1 MTNLTLELNINSA
14 SDLENVNHIT
24 KMNVYAIITLRGDKK
39 QNKQKVKTSVDHSGG
54 SNPTWNH
61 AVKFSI
67 NEKLALEGRF
77 TLAVR
82 LFSKRLLGDK
92 DIGGIEVPLLDLLR
106 SHTPSTNGIGNG
118 QGTMNFVTYQV
129 RTPSETMKGSLTLSY
144 RFIGAT
150 VYQQAPTWATPSQQ
164 GYDRPYGYMPPPPPI
179 GYGYGF
185 PPPPPQQPTRNEAR
199 LQNGDTLFSA
209 MSLINVIS
217 SHGFHQVPTWAPPS
231 QYG

>member
-24 KMNVYAIITLRGDKK
+24 KMNVYAITTLRGDKK
-39 QNKQKVKTSVDHSGG
+39 LKKQKVKTAVDHSGG

-67 NEKLALEGRF
+67 NEKLALEGRL

-92 DIGGIEVPLLDLLR
+92 EIGGIEVPLLDLLR
-106 SHTPSTNGIGNG
+106 SHTPSTNGHGNSKE
-118 QGTMNFVTYQV
+118 TMNFVTYQV

-164 GYDRPYGYMPPPPPI
+164 GYGPYGYMLPPPPI
-179 GYGYGF
+179 GYGYGV
-185 PPPPPQQPTRNEAR
+185 PPQQPTRNEAR

-209 MSLINVIS
+209 ISLIS
-217 SHGFHQVPTWAPPS
+217 
-231 QYG
+231 

>member
-24 KMNVYAIITLRGDKK
+24 KMNVYAITTLRGDKK
-39 QNKQKVKTSVDHSGG
+39 LKKQKVKTAVDHSGG

-67 NEKLALEGRF
+67 NEKLALEGRL

-92 DIGGIEVPLLDLLR
+92 EIGGIEVPLLDLLR
-106 SHTPSTNGIGNG
+106 SHTPSTTGNG
-118 QGTMNFVTYQV
+118 NCQGTMNFVTYQG

-164 GYDRPYGYMPPPPPI
+164 GYGPYGYMLPPPPI
-179 GYGYGF
+179 GYGYGV

-209 MSLINVIS
+209 ISLIS
-217 SHGFHQVPTWAPPS
+217 
-231 QYG
+231 